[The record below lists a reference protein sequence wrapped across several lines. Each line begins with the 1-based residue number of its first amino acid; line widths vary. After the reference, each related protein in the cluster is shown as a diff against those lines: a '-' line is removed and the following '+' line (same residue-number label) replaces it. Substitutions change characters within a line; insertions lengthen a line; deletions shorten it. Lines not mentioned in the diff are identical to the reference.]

1 VFEKRRKK
9 ETIATTGNVD
19 RGELWGSKTGGIH
32 ASMSEILIFLPL
44 TAKVDSLQGG
54 MALDCASMLCCAVLC
69 CFVSD
74 MRQALIRVY
83 FYINFFFRPIKDE
96 GFQRSTTPPFVQC
109 LF

>member
-54 MALDCASMLCCAVLC
+54 MALDCASMLCCAVLF
-69 CFVSD
+69 CFRHAPGPDPCVF
-74 MRQALIRVY
+74 LH
-83 FYINFFFRPIKDE
+83 KL
-96 GFQRSTTPPFVQC
+96 
-109 LF
+109 LFSAY